1 LKYPAKP
8 YKAQNITNRSFK
20 LIFVKI
26 IPRTA
31 SSTLERL
38 AKGFP
43 VVALTGPRQSG
54 KTTLAKSLFKEKPF
68 VSLENPDERE
78 FALRDPQRFL
88 QRFPSGAIL
97 DEVQRCPELLS
108 WLQGWVDERGIMGD
122 VVLTG
127 SAQFDLLAGITQTL
141 AGRVGRVELL
151 PLSAAELLAASKA
164 PSDLNATLFKGGY
177 PALYDRDISPQDWF
191 ANYIA
196 TYLERDVRQLIAVR
210 DLTQFQTF
218 VKMCAARTGQLLN
231 LASLGADCGIT
242 SVTAKQ
248 WLSVLQA
255 SYIVTL
261 LKPHH
266 RNFGRR
272 LVKAPKLYFCVVGLA
287 AWLLD
292 IRDAATLDTH
302 AARGALFET
311 HVIGELMKQRL
322 NAGQALDLCFWRDN
336 VGHEVDV
343 LIDNAQG
350 LQALEIKSG
359 STFANDWTDGLKKWQ
374 KFAGDESIQPSL
386 VYGGTASYA
395 REGVHVWGWKDIR
408 KIAAET
414 A

>member
-1 LKYPAKP
+1 M
-8 YKAQNITNRSFK
+8 
-20 LIFVKI
+20 

-54 KTTLAKSLFKEKPF
+54 KTTLAKSVFKEKPY

-78 FALRDPQRFL
+78 FALRDPKRFL

-122 VVLTG
+122 FVLTG

-151 PLSAAELLAASKA
+151 PLSAAELMTAGKA
-164 PSDLNATLFKGGY
+164 PNDLNASLFQGGY
-177 PALYDRDISPQDWF
+177 PALYDRDIAPQDWF

-242 SVTAKQ
+242 AVTAKQ
-248 WLSVLQA
+248 WLSVLEA

-266 RNFGRR
+266 RNFGKR
-272 LVKAPKLYFCVVGLA
+272 LVKAPKLYFCDVGLA
-287 AWLLD
+287 AWLLG

-311 HVIGELMKQRL
+311 HVISELMKQRL
-322 NAGQALDLCFWRDN
+322 NAGQALDLYFWRDH

-343 LIDNAQG
+343 LIDTEQG

-359 STFANDWTDGLKKWQ
+359 STFASDWTDGLKKWQ

-386 VYGGTASYA
+386 VYGGAASYE
-395 REGVHVWGWKDIR
+395 REGVHVWGWKDIG